1 MSGAAGAS
9 GRPQDPSESDQPQGV
24 SPPPAEIDDPGYT
37 YIKWMPSPDWPGV
50 VEIVL
55 NRPRIHNALNRST
68 YAELDDAFERA
79 GSSDAVRA
87 VLLRGEGKSFCAGFD
102 LNEHSELG
110 EMTVIERWNR
120 VQHTRG
126 ILKRIW
132 ECPVPVVGAVH
143 GYCLGGGFALSMQAD
158 LVIAAED
165 AVFGEPEI
173 KISAVPQPGLLWFTA
188 LRHAKEILM
197 LGERFDAATAERY
210 GIVNRVVARD
220 GMLSLARSWAGALA
234 GYAPEIMSL
243 AKRTINKST
252 QMSGYDLALDWGRD
266 LLLVS
271 DLMETETRQQYEER
285 RDRDGL
291 SASLKWVEEQGRA

>member
-1 MSGAAGAS
+1 MPPSDETEDSGYS
-9 GRPQDPSESDQPQGV
+9 N
-24 SPPPAEIDDPGYT
+24 
-37 YIKWMPSPDWPGV
+37 IKWVHSGDSSGV

-55 NRPRIHNALNRST
+55 NRPRIHNALNRET
-68 YAELDDAFERA
+68 YAEIDDAFGRA
-79 GSSDAVRA
+79 SSDDDVRA

-132 ECPVPVVGAVH
+132 ECPVPVVAAVQ

-158 LVIAAED
+158 LVIAASD
-165 AVFGEPEI
+165 AAFGEPEI
-173 KISAVPQPGLLWFTA
+173 KLSALPQPGLLWFTA

-197 LGERFDAATAERY
+197 LGERFDAAAAERY

-220 GMLSLARSWAGALA
+220 EMLPLARSWASALA

-243 AKRTINKST
+243 AKRTINRST
-252 QMSGYDLALDWGRD
+252 QMRGYDLAVDWGRD

-271 DLMETETRQQYEER
+271 DMMETETRQQYVER
-285 RDRDGL
+285 RDREGL
-291 SASLKWVEEQGRA
+291 SASLKWMRDQGPGQD

>member
-1 MSGAAGAS
+1 M
-9 GRPQDPSESDQPQGV
+9 
-24 SPPPAEIDDPGYT
+24 PPPGETEDAGYSYIEWLPSDDP
-37 YIKWMPSPDWPGV
+37 PGV

-55 NRPRIHNALNRST
+55 NRPRIHNALNRAT
-68 YAELDDAFERA
+68 YAELDDAFGRA
-79 GSSDAVRA
+79 GSSDDVRA

-102 LNEHSELG
+102 LNEHAELG
-110 EMTVIERWNR
+110 ELTVTERWNR

-126 ILKRIW
+126 ILRRIW
-132 ECPVPVVGAVH
+132 ECPVPVVGAVQ

-158 LVIAAED
+158 LVIAASD

-173 KISAVPQPGLLWFTA
+173 KLSALPQPGLLWFAA

-210 GIVNRVVARD
+210 GIVNRVVDRSE
-220 GMLSLARSWAGALA
+220 MLPLARSWAGALA
-234 GYAPEIMSL
+234 GYAPEIMRL

-252 QMSGYDLALDWGRD
+252 EMRGYDLALDWGRD

-271 DLMETETRQQYEER
+271 DLMETEAREQYTER

-291 SASLKWVEEQGRA
+291 SASLKWVRDQGPG

>member
-1 MSGAAGAS
+1 MT
-9 GRPQDPSESDQPQGV
+9 RPSD
-24 SPPPAEIDDPGYT
+24 EHEDPGYS
-37 YIKWMPSPDWPGV
+37 YIKWEPSGDSAGV
-50 VEIVL
+50 VEVVL
-55 NRPRIHNALNRST
+55 NRPRIHNALNRAT
-68 YAELDDAFERA
+68 YAEIDDAFGRA
-79 GSSDAVRA
+79 SSSDSVRA

-110 EMTVIERWNR
+110 EMTVIDRWNR
-120 VQHTRG
+120 IQHTRE
-126 ILKRIW
+126 ILRRIW
-132 ECPVPVVGAVH
+132 ECPVPVVAAVH

-158 LVIAAED
+158 LVVAASD

-173 KISAVPQPGLLWFTA
+173 KLSALPQPGLLWYAA

-220 GMLSLARSWAGALA
+220 EMLPLARSWAGALA

-243 AKRTINKST
+243 AKRTVNKSM
-252 QMSGYDLALDWGRD
+252 QMRGYDLALDWGRD

-271 DLMETETRQQYEER
+271 DLMETDARQEYVER

-291 SASLKWVEEQGRA
+291 SNSLKWVGDQGPQ

>member
-1 MSGAAGAS
+1 M
-9 GRPQDPSESDQPQGV
+9 
-24 SPPPAEIDDPGYT
+24 PPPGEADDPVYSH
-37 YIKWMPSPDWPGV
+37 IKWERRPDSPGV

-55 NRPRIHNALNRST
+55 NRPRIHNALNRAT
-68 YAELDDAFERA
+68 YAELDDAFGRA
-79 GSSDAVRA
+79 GSHDDVRA

-102 LNEHSELG
+102 LNEHSELAD
-110 EMTVIERWNR
+110 MTVIERWNR

-132 ECPVPVVGAVH
+132 ECPVPVVGAVQ

-158 LVIAAED
+158 LVIAASD
-165 AVFGEPEI
+165 ATFGEPEI
-173 KISAVPQPGLLWFTA
+173 KLSALPQPGLLWFAA

-210 GIVNRVVARD
+210 GIVNRVLPRSE
-220 GMLSLARSWAGALA
+220 MLPLARSWAHALA

-252 QMSGYDLALDWGRD
+252 QMQGYDLALDWGRD

-271 DLMETETRQQYEER
+271 DLMETETRRQYEER

-291 SASLKWVEEQGRA
+291 GASLEWMEQQGPA

>member
-1 MSGAAGAS
+1 M
-9 GRPQDPSESDQPQGV
+9 
-24 SPPPAEIDDPGYT
+24 
-37 YIKWMPSPDWPGV
+37 
-50 VEIVL
+50 
-55 NRPRIHNALNRST
+55 
-68 YAELDDAFERA
+68 
-79 GSSDAVRA
+79 RA

-102 LNEHSELG
+102 LNEHAELG
-110 EMTVIERWNR
+110 ELTVTERWNR

-126 ILKRIW
+126 ILRRIW
-132 ECPVPVVGAVH
+132 ECPVPVVGAVQ

-158 LVIAAED
+158 LVIAASD

-173 KISAVPQPGLLWFTA
+173 KLSALPQPGLLWFAA

-210 GIVNRVVARD
+210 GIVNRVVDRAE
-220 GMLSLARSWAGALA
+220 MLPLARSWAGALA
-234 GYAPEIMSL
+234 SYAPEIMRL

-252 QMSGYDLALDWGRD
+252 EMRGYDLALDWGRD

-271 DLMETETRQQYEER
+271 DLMETEARQQYTER

-291 SASLKWVEEQGRA
+291 SASLKWVGDQGPG